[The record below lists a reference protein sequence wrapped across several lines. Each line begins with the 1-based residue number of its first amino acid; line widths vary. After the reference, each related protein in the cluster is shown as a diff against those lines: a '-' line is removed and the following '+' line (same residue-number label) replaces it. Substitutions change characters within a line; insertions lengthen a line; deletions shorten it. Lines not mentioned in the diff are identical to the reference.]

1 MDGLILVRKPV
12 PATSHD
18 VVAALRKIL
27 IQKRIGHFGTLDP
40 LASGLLLAAVGKA
53 TRLFP
58 FYSKM
63 DKIYK
68 GRIRLGFSTDTF
80 DAAGLPTSA
89 ECGFFPARPAIEAAL
104 LDFDGE
110 ITQIPPPY
118 SAKKV
123 GGKPLYAYARRKT
136 PVEGRPFQVR
146 IHSFELLGVVAP
158 HIDFAVRC
166 GSGTYIRT
174 LAHDLGQKLGCGA
187 HLAELVRT
195 GIGEFS
201 LNDALT
207 LDEIRVFQEIGE
219 TERFLLP
226 MESLLPSLA
235 KIQISEEGVQRIRNG
250 RSISAEQVK
259 GRAFAAEV
267 DPRAKPGA
275 LTRDVNT
282 RLSAAEADPQTK
294 PGAPAA
300 VAASEGNGPLV
311 VQADPE
317 IVVRLFGPDGRLI
330 ALARRTAPPGL
341 FSPFL
346 VF

>member
-1 MDGLILVRKPV
+1 MDGLILVRKPAR
-12 PATSHD
+12 ATSHD
-18 VVAALRKIL
+18 VVAALRNIL
-27 IQKRIGHFGTLDP
+27 IQKKIGHFGTLDP
-40 LASGLLLAAVGKA
+40 LASGLLLAAIGKA

-63 DKIYK
+63 DKIYE

-80 DAAGLPTSA
+80 DAAGRPTSP
-89 ECGFFPARPAIEAAL
+89 ECGCFPDRLAVKAAL
-104 LDFDGE
+104 PDFEGE

-123 GGKPLYAYARRKT
+123 EGKPLYAYARRNI
-136 PVEGRPFQVR
+136 PVNGRPFQVR
-146 IHSFELLGVVAP
+146 VHSFDLLGYVPP

-187 HLAELVRT
+187 HLEELVRT
-195 GIGEFS
+195 VVGEFS
-201 LNDALT
+201 LKNGLT
-207 LDEIRVFQEIGE
+207 LEEIRDFQEIGA

-235 KIQISEEGVQRIRNG
+235 KIRISEEGVQRIRDG
-250 RSISAEQVK
+250 RPISAEQV
-259 GRAFAAEV
+259 AE
-267 DPRAKPGA
+267 
-275 LTRDVNT
+275 
-282 RLSAAEADPQTK
+282 
-294 PGAPAA
+294 
-300 VAASEGNGPLV
+300 SEGNGLPAL
-311 VQADPE
+311 QGDPE

-330 ALARRTAPPGL
+330 ALARRASPLGL
-341 FSPFL
+341 FAPFL

>member
-27 IQKRIGHFGTLDP
+27 NQKRIGHFGTLDP

-63 DKIYK
+63 DKIYE

-80 DAAGLPTSA
+80 DTAGLPTSTA
-89 ECGFFPARPAIEAAL
+89 CEIFPDRPAVEDAL
-104 LDFDGE
+104 RDFGGE

-123 GGKPLYAYARRKT
+123 GGTPLYVYARRKT
-136 PVEGRPFQVR
+136 PVDGRPFQVR
-146 IHSFELLGVVAP
+146 VHSFELLEYVAP
-158 HIDFAVRC
+158 HIDFAVKC

-174 LAHDLGQKLGCGA
+174 LAHDLGQRLGCGA
-187 HLAELVRT
+187 HLAGLVRT

-201 LNDALT
+201 LKDGLT
-207 LDEIRVFQEIGE
+207 LEEIRVFQEMGA
-219 TERFLLP
+219 TGKFLLP

-235 KIQISEEGVQRIRNG
+235 MIKVGEEGVQWIRNG
-250 RSISAEQVK
+250 RPVSAEQ
-259 GRAFAAEV
+259 APDAEENGLPV
-267 DPRAKPGA
+267 LRDDP
-275 LTRDVNT
+275 TI
-282 RLSAAEADPQTK
+282 
-294 PGAPAA
+294 
-300 VAASEGNGPLV
+300 
-311 VQADPE
+311 
-317 IVVRLFGPDGRLI
+317 IVRVFSPDGRLI
-330 ALARRTAPPGL
+330 ALARPAACPGH
-341 FSPFL
+341 FAPFL
-346 VF
+346 VL

>member
-27 IQKRIGHFGTLDP
+27 NQKRIGHFGTLDP

-63 DKIYK
+63 DKIYE

-80 DAAGLPTSA
+80 DTAGLPTSTA
-89 ECGFFPARPAIEAAL
+89 CEIFPDRPAVEDAL
-104 LDFDGE
+104 RDFGGE

-123 GGKPLYAYARRKT
+123 GGTPLYVYARRKT
-136 PVEGRPFQVR
+136 PVDGRPFQVR
-146 IHSFELLGVVAP
+146 VHSFELLEYVAP
-158 HIDFAVRC
+158 HIDFAVKC

-174 LAHDLGQKLGCGA
+174 LAHDLGQRLGCGA
-187 HLAELVRT
+187 HLAGLVRT

-201 LNDALT
+201 LKDGLT
-207 LDEIRVFQEIGE
+207 LEEIRGFQEMGA
-219 TERFLLP
+219 TGRFLLP

-235 KIQISEEGVQRIRNG
+235 MIKVSEEGVQWIRNG
-250 RSISAEQVK
+250 RPVSAEQI
-259 GRAFAAEV
+259 
-267 DPRAKPGA
+267 
-275 LTRDVNT
+275 
-282 RLSAAEADPQTK
+282 AD
-294 PGAPAA
+294 A
-300 VAASEGNGPLV
+300 EGNGSPVLRD
-311 VQADPE
+311 DPTI
-317 IVVRLFGPDGRLI
+317 IVRVFSPDGRLI
-330 ALARRTAPPGL
+330 ALARPAARPGH
-341 FSPFL
+341 FAPFL
-346 VF
+346 VLY

>member
-27 IQKRIGHFGTLDP
+27 NQKKIGHFGTLDP

-63 DKIYK
+63 DKTYE

-80 DAAGLPTSA
+80 DAAGHPTSPA
-89 ECGFFPARPAIEAAL
+89 CDIFPGRPAVEEAL
-104 LDFDGE
+104 RDFEGE

-123 GGKPLYAYARRKT
+123 AGIPLYAYARRKT
-136 PVEGRPFQVR
+136 PVDGRPFQVR
-146 IHSFELLGVVAP
+146 VHSFELLGYVAP
-158 HIDFAVRC
+158 HIDFAVKC

-174 LAHDLGQKLGCGA
+174 LAHDLGQRLGCGA
-187 HLAELVRT
+187 HLAGLVRT

-201 LNDALT
+201 LKDGLT
-207 LDEIRVFQEIGE
+207 LEEIRGFQEMDAAGK
-219 TERFLLP
+219 FLLP

-235 KIQISEEGVQRIRNG
+235 MIKVGEEGVQWIRNG
-250 RSISAEQVK
+250 RPVSAEQV
-259 GRAFAAEV
+259 
-267 DPRAKPGA
+267 
-275 LTRDVNT
+275 
-282 RLSAAEADPQTK
+282 AD
-294 PGAPAA
+294 A
-300 VAASEGNGPLV
+300 EGNRPPGLRD
-311 VQADPE
+311 DPTI
-317 IVVRLFGPDGRLI
+317 IVRVFSPDGRLI
-330 ALARRTAPPGL
+330 ALARPAACPGH
-341 FSPFL
+341 FAPFL
-346 VF
+346 VL

>member
-27 IQKRIGHFGTLDP
+27 NQKRIGHFGTLDP

-63 DKIYK
+63 DKIYE

-80 DAAGLPTSA
+80 DTAGRPTSTA
-89 ECGFFPARPAIEAAL
+89 CEIFPDRPTVEDAL
-104 LDFDGE
+104 RDFEGE

-123 GGKPLYAYARRKT
+123 RGTPLYAYARRKT
-136 PVEGRPFQVR
+136 PVDGRPFQVWV
-146 IHSFELLGVVAP
+146 HSFELQAYVYP
-158 HIDFAVRC
+158 HIDFVVKC

-174 LAHDLGQKLGCGA
+174 LAHDLGQRLGCGA
-187 HLAELVRT
+187 HLAGLVRT

-201 LNDALT
+201 LKDGLT
-207 LDEIRVFQEIGE
+207 LEEIRDFQEMGA
-219 TERFLLP
+219 TGRFLLP

-235 KIQISEEGVQRIRNG
+235 MIKVSDEGAQWIRNG
-250 RSISAEQVK
+250 RPVSAEQV
-259 GRAFAAEV
+259 
-267 DPRAKPGA
+267 
-275 LTRDVNT
+275 
-282 RLSAAEADPQTK
+282 AEAEGTGPPVFRDDPTI
-294 PGAPAA
+294 
-300 VAASEGNGPLV
+300 
-311 VQADPE
+311 
-317 IVVRLFGPDGRLI
+317 IVRVFSPDGRLI
-330 ALARRTAPPGL
+330 ALARPGACPGH
-341 FSPFL
+341 FAPFL
-346 VF
+346 VL

>member
-27 IQKRIGHFGTLDP
+27 NQKKIGHFGTLDP

-63 DKIYK
+63 DKIYE

-80 DAAGLPTSA
+80 DTAGLPTSTA
-89 ECGFFPARPAIEAAL
+89 CEIFPDRPAVEDAL
-104 LDFDGE
+104 RDFGGE

-123 GGKPLYAYARRKT
+123 GGTPLYVYARRKT
-136 PVEGRPFQVR
+136 PVDGRPFQVR
-146 IHSFELLGVVAP
+146 VHSFELLEYVAP
-158 HIDFAVRC
+158 HIDFAVKC

-174 LAHDLGQKLGCGA
+174 LAHDLGQRLGCGA
-187 HLAELVRT
+187 HLAGLVRT

-201 LNDALT
+201 LKDGLT
-207 LDEIRVFQEIGE
+207 LEEIRDFQEMGA
-219 TERFLLP
+219 TGRFLLP

-235 KIQISEEGVQRIRNG
+235 MIKVSEEGVQWIRNG
-250 RSISAEQVK
+250 RPVSAEQV
-259 GRAFAAEV
+259 
-267 DPRAKPGA
+267 
-275 LTRDVNT
+275 
-282 RLSAAEADPQTK
+282 AD
-294 PGAPAA
+294 A
-300 VAASEGNGPLV
+300 EGNGPPVLRD
-311 VQADPE
+311 DPTI
-317 IVVRLFGPDGRLI
+317 IVRVFSPDGRLI
-330 ALARRTAPPGL
+330 ALARPAACPGH
-341 FSPFL
+341 FAPFL
-346 VF
+346 VL